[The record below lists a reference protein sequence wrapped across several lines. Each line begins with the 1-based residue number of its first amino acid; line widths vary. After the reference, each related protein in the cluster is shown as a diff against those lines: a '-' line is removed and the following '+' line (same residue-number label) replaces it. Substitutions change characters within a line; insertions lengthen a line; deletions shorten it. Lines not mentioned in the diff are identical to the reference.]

1 MNVTQ
6 YMTKKKVPRAIMHKV
21 QRYFKYIVKNKR
33 EFKLELEEVLDLLND
48 NLRMELIV
56 HLNGKMLHD
65 SPIFRFFSLS
75 FLGELTFT
83 LKTETYGFDD
93 IIYEEGTKGDKVLY
107 VTKGSVMMIHKKTAT
122 FIGEVG
128 FDSFLGEVSFFTGTP
143 RALTAKSKNFTEAL
157 SLHLSDF
164 LALASRHPNQQDL
177 YDSLHATLLTPAPRL
192 PNAVPKRF
200 HPGDLSILGVECQL
214 CKTLG
219 HIALDCAQ
227 FEEIRGNLRQRWLK
241 KMKDHQVRQDEIVV
255 EEEAPLPV
263 RRRGSQSS
271 YGEEGKSSSEEEAEH
286 ERKSFINRVEAIEM
300 NYRRQG
306 HNAIATID
314 EEATQRWR
322 GVTGVADQVRSS
334 IDN

>member
-6 YMTKKKVPRAIMHKV
+6 YMTKKKVPRAIMQKV

-157 SLHLSDF
+157 SLHLADF
-164 LALASRHPNQQDL
+164 LDLASRH
-177 YDSLHATLLTPAPRL
+177 S
-192 PNAVPKRF
+192 K
-200 HPGDLSILGVECQL
+200 
-214 CKTLG
+214 
-219 HIALDCAQ
+219 
-227 FEEIRGNLRQRWLK
+227 
-241 KMKDHQVRQDEIVV
+241 
-255 EEEAPLPV
+255 
-263 RRRGSQSS
+263 
-271 YGEEGKSSSEEEAEH
+271 
-286 ERKSFINRVEAIEM
+286 
-300 NYRRQG
+300 
-306 HNAIATID
+306 
-314 EEATQRWR
+314 
-322 GVTGVADQVRSS
+322 
-334 IDN
+334 